1 MNDRSGPQIPDN
13 LSYTEEHEWISQDS
27 DVCTVGITD
36 YAQSELGDIVFVE
49 LPEVGDHIEKGQVF
63 GTVEAV
69 KTVAEL
75 YAPAPGEVVEV
86 NQTLEDMVEQI
97 NTDPYGAGWM
107 IKIRTDNQEELEQL
121 LSSQDYEDLV
131 ADMQNPYQPLWGRV
145 FRFLRLPLSTL
156 GTKWK
161 SLGRGVRVRAFLARL
176 VGSRHALVQY
186 EIRNVA
192 ILLIA

>member
-1 MNDRSGPQIPDN
+1 MNDKSEPQIPEN

-49 LPEVGDHIEKGQVF
+49 LPEVGDYIEEGQVF

-75 YAPAPGEVVEV
+75 YAPASGEVVEV

-107 IKIRTDNQEELEQL
+107 IKIRTENQEELEQL

-131 ADMQNPYQPLWGRV
+131 ADL
-145 FRFLRLPLSTL
+145 
-156 GTKWK
+156 
-161 SLGRGVRVRAFLARL
+161 
-176 VGSRHALVQY
+176 
-186 EIRNVA
+186 
-192 ILLIA
+192 

>member
-1 MNDRSGPQIPDN
+1 MNDKSEPQIPEN

-49 LPEVGDHIEKGQVF
+49 LPEVGDYIEKSQVF

-75 YAPAPGEVVEV
+75 YAPASGEVVEV

-107 IKIRTDNQEELEQL
+107 IKIRTENQEELEQL

-131 ADMQNPYQPLWGRV
+131 ADL
-145 FRFLRLPLSTL
+145 
-156 GTKWK
+156 
-161 SLGRGVRVRAFLARL
+161 
-176 VGSRHALVQY
+176 
-186 EIRNVA
+186 
-192 ILLIA
+192 

>member
-1 MNDRSGPQIPDN
+1 MNNKSETQVPEN

-27 DVCTVGITD
+27 DICTVGITD

-49 LPEVGDHIEKGQVF
+49 LPEVGDYIEKGQVF

-75 YAPAPGEVVEV
+75 YAPASGEVVEV

-107 IKIRTDNQEELEQL
+107 IKIRTENQEELEQL

-131 ADMQNPYQPLWGRV
+131 ADL
-145 FRFLRLPLSTL
+145 
-156 GTKWK
+156 
-161 SLGRGVRVRAFLARL
+161 
-176 VGSRHALVQY
+176 
-186 EIRNVA
+186 
-192 ILLIA
+192 

>member
-49 LPEVGDHIEKGQVF
+49 LPEVGDYIEKGQVF

-131 ADMQNPYQPLWGRV
+131 ADL
-145 FRFLRLPLSTL
+145 
-156 GTKWK
+156 
-161 SLGRGVRVRAFLARL
+161 
-176 VGSRHALVQY
+176 
-186 EIRNVA
+186 
-192 ILLIA
+192 

>member
-49 LPEVGDHIEKGQVF
+49 LPEVGDYIEKGQVF

-75 YAPAPGEVVEV
+75 YAPASGEVVEV

-107 IKIRTDNQEELEQL
+107 IKIRTENQEELEQL

-131 ADMQNPYQPLWGRV
+131 ADL
-145 FRFLRLPLSTL
+145 
-156 GTKWK
+156 
-161 SLGRGVRVRAFLARL
+161 
-176 VGSRHALVQY
+176 
-186 EIRNVA
+186 
-192 ILLIA
+192 

>member
-1 MNDRSGPQIPDN
+1 MNDKSEPQIPEN
-13 LSYTEEHEWISQDS
+13 LSYTEEHEWISLDS

-49 LPEVGDHIEKGQVF
+49 LPEVGDYIEKGQVF

-75 YAPAPGEVVEV
+75 YAPASGEVVEV

-107 IKIRTDNQEELEQL
+107 IKIRTDTQEGLEQL

-131 ADMQNPYQPLWGRV
+131 ADL
-145 FRFLRLPLSTL
+145 
-156 GTKWK
+156 
-161 SLGRGVRVRAFLARL
+161 
-176 VGSRHALVQY
+176 
-186 EIRNVA
+186 
-192 ILLIA
+192 

>member
-1 MNDRSGPQIPDN
+1 MSEKSEPQIPEN

-49 LPEVGDHIEKGQVF
+49 LPEVGEYIEKGQVF

-75 YAPAPGEVVEV
+75 YAPVSGEIVEV
-86 NQTLEDMVEQI
+86 NQTLEDMVEQV

-107 IKIRTDNQEELEQL
+107 IKIRTENQGELEQL
-121 LSSQDYEDLV
+121 LSSQDYEELV
-131 ADMQNPYQPLWGRV
+131 AGL
-145 FRFLRLPLSTL
+145 
-156 GTKWK
+156 
-161 SLGRGVRVRAFLARL
+161 
-176 VGSRHALVQY
+176 
-186 EIRNVA
+186 
-192 ILLIA
+192 

>member
-1 MNDRSGPQIPDN
+1 MNDKSEPQIPEN
-13 LSYTEEHEWISQDS
+13 LSYTEEHEWISLDS

-49 LPEVGDHIEKGQVF
+49 LPEVGDYIEKGQVF

-75 YAPAPGEVVEV
+75 YAPASGEVVEV

-107 IKIRTDNQEELEQL
+107 IKIRTENQEELEQL

-131 ADMQNPYQPLWGRV
+131 ADL
-145 FRFLRLPLSTL
+145 
-156 GTKWK
+156 
-161 SLGRGVRVRAFLARL
+161 
-176 VGSRHALVQY
+176 
-186 EIRNVA
+186 
-192 ILLIA
+192 

>member
-1 MNDRSGPQIPDN
+1 MNNKSESQIPEN

-27 DVCTVGITD
+27 DICTVGITD

-49 LPEVGDHIEKGQVF
+49 LPEVGDYIEKGQVF

-75 YAPAPGEVVEV
+75 YAPASGEVVEV

-107 IKIRTDNQEELEQL
+107 IKIRTENQEELDQL

-131 ADMQNPYQPLWGRV
+131 ADL
-145 FRFLRLPLSTL
+145 
-156 GTKWK
+156 
-161 SLGRGVRVRAFLARL
+161 
-176 VGSRHALVQY
+176 
-186 EIRNVA
+186 
-192 ILLIA
+192 

>member
-1 MNDRSGPQIPDN
+1 MNNKSEPQIPEN
-13 LSYTEEHEWISQDS
+13 LSYTEEHEWISLDS
-27 DVCTVGITD
+27 DVFTVGITD

-49 LPEVGDHIEKGQVF
+49 LPEVGDYIEEGQVF

-75 YAPAPGEVVEV
+75 YAPASGEVVEV

-107 IKIRTDNQEELEQL
+107 IKIRTENQEELEQL

-131 ADMQNPYQPLWGRV
+131 ADL
-145 FRFLRLPLSTL
+145 
-156 GTKWK
+156 
-161 SLGRGVRVRAFLARL
+161 
-176 VGSRHALVQY
+176 
-186 EIRNVA
+186 
-192 ILLIA
+192 

>member
-1 MNDRSGPQIPDN
+1 MSNKSEPQIPEN

-27 DVCTVGITD
+27 DICTVGITD

-49 LPEVGDHIEKGQVF
+49 LPEVGDYIEKGQVF

-75 YAPAPGEVVEV
+75 YAPASGEVVEV

-107 IKIRTDNQEELEQL
+107 IKIRTENQEELEQL

-131 ADMQNPYQPLWGRV
+131 ADL
-145 FRFLRLPLSTL
+145 
-156 GTKWK
+156 
-161 SLGRGVRVRAFLARL
+161 
-176 VGSRHALVQY
+176 
-186 EIRNVA
+186 
-192 ILLIA
+192 

>member
-49 LPEVGDHIEKGQVF
+49 LPEVGDYIENGQVF

-75 YAPAPGEVVEV
+75 YAPAPGKVVEV

-131 ADMQNPYQPLWGRV
+131 ADL
-145 FRFLRLPLSTL
+145 
-156 GTKWK
+156 
-161 SLGRGVRVRAFLARL
+161 
-176 VGSRHALVQY
+176 
-186 EIRNVA
+186 
-192 ILLIA
+192 